1 MTMRS
6 ALGKVRGL
14 GSAKSGTG
22 HWWSQR
28 VTAVALLPLTLWFV
42 FALANH
48 SSASHGEIVAWI
60 GQPFNAVLLISVVA
74 VSFYHAYLGLQV
86 VIEDYV
92 QGEAA
97 KLTLLLLVK
106 GASLLLAMTG
116 ILSVLTIL
124 FRG

>member
-1 MTMRS
+1 MSMRS
-6 ALGKVRGL
+6 ALGRVRGL

-28 VTAVALLPLTLWFV
+28 VTAIALLPLTLWFV
-42 FALANH
+42 FALASH
-48 SSASHGEIVAWI
+48 SGASHGEIVAWI
-60 GQPFNAVLLISVVA
+60 GQPFNAVLLISVVG
-74 VSFYHAYLGLQV
+74 VTFYHAYLGLQI

-92 QGEAA
+92 HGEVA

-106 GASLLLAMTG
+106 GASLLLALTG